1 MQADACVR
9 RGDSSPA
16 SHFLEGLA
24 VDIDHLEDRRIRR
37 LQAGQYDRDALAIRP
52 VRIALLC
59 DGGGVHREL
68 GERPAVRLI
77 TPYIVHRSVD
87 EHATEPRSKSLAILE
102 RFGSS
107 KRIHAG
113 IVKNIVGGMS
123 LADEPRDRRKP
134 TTAIRDHVTEILL
147 GGWQLRTFAWS

>member
-87 EHATEPRSKSLAILE
+87 EHAAEPRSKSLPIIEGL
-102 RFGSS
+102 GSS

-113 IVKNIVGGMS
+113 VVQHVVGGMPVT
-123 LADEPRDRRKP
+123 DEPRDRRKP
-134 TTAIRDHVTEILL
+134 TAAVRDHVTEILR
-147 GGWQLRTFAWS
+147 GGWQLRTLA